1 MKGSSD
7 MSLFRDQLVPLK
19 ECLEELLEFIQGL
32 KVEEIPYFYR
42 SIENMKYNLEICC
55 LVQYEGWEQLE
66 SILIRDWKAANHML
80 LGIPGFDIRADN
92 PDKKDELNCRFLE
105 LVSNVEEF
113 LRAGEN

>member
-19 ECLEELLEFIQGL
+19 ECLEELLEFIQEL